1 MFLFSWWEIK
11 PSREKNVCQ
20 PKAKEME
27 EWIKTGS
34 RTYPRCSVHGQQ
46 KWRTKASNFRATRI
60 MFKESKEK
68 RKAKKKTAS
77 NRSYRKMSKFD
88 IKYFGMKWRW
98 KKKNTR
104 KKESIVL
111 QWFLQR
117 RKTYFST
124 SWLNWI
130 MPSKNML
137 HGVFCL
143 CG

>member
-60 MFKESKEK
+60 MLKESKEK

-98 KKKNTR
+98 KKKKYQKKR
-104 KKESIVL
+104 KHCASVIFAKEKNI
-111 QWFLQR
+111 FF
-117 RKTYFST
+117 YFMAQ
-124 SWLNWI
+124 LN
-130 MPSKNML
+130 NAE
-137 HGVFCL
+137 
-143 CG
+143 